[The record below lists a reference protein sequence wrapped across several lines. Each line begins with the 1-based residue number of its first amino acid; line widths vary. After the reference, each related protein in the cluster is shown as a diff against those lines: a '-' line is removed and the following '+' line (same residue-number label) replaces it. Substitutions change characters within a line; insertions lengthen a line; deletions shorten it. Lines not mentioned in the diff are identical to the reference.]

1 MKIGIWVLQLVIVLI
16 RIRIFM
22 NPKMLETRLRFWRE
36 MVGITRPMYPVS
48 FRFCFFSVLTVHLI
62 LICMYIKFQK
72 LIMKEQNLN
81 NYSREKYLPRM
92 GKWYVFVQVFMLMY
106 LYKYLCLFQRRFV
119 IVIIVK
125 DVALTPIFFYSE
137 GPS

>member
-1 MKIGIWVLQLVIVLI
+1 
-16 RIRIFM
+16 M
-22 NPKMLETRLRFWRE
+22 NPKMLETQLRFWRE

-48 FRFCFFSVLTVHLI
+48 LSFCFFSVLTVHLI

-72 LIMKEQNLN
+72 LIMKEQNLS

-106 LYKYLCLFQRRFV
+106 LYKYLCLF
-119 IVIIVK
+119 
-125 DVALTPIFFYSE
+125 
-137 GPS
+137 